1 VTCKE
6 KARLFAE
13 YNQGVS
19 EWAQAVQR
27 LNDQAAVNQSQYL
40 ELLSSVDE
48 ARAKTHRQKA
58 AFSKHIEEHGC

>member
-1 VTCKE
+1 VDCKE

-19 EWAQAVQR
+19 GGARAVQQLSDR
-27 LNDQAAVNQSQYL
+27 AAVSQNQYFEYLSQ
-40 ELLSSVDE
+40 VDE

-58 AFSKHIEEHGC
+58 AFSKHLEEHGC